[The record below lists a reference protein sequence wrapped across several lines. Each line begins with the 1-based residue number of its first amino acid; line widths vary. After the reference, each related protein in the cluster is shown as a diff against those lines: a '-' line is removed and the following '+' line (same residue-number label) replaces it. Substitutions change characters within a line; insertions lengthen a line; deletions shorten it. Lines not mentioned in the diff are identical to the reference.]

1 MQISELKNEGLS
13 REYSVTVPAA
23 DIDQR
28 VDARLQEVGATVKIP
43 GFRPGKVP
51 LKLLRQRFGKSVM
64 GEVLEGAVN
73 ETSQEL
79 LRENDLRPAMQ
90 PKIEIESFEEG
101 KDLVFKVGVE
111 CMPEIEEMD
120 YSKIELTRLKAKVED
135 KEVNDALERI
145 AKDFRK
151 SEPVA
156 KARKAKEGDVTVI
169 DFKGSIDGVEF
180 EGGAGEGHHLELGSN
195 RFIPGFEE
203 QLVGVKPGDSVEV
216 KVAFP
221 ADYQAEDLAGKDA
234 VFAVDV
240 KELREYVDQ
249 EVNDE
254 FAESLGLENLESLK
268 TQVRER
274 LEQDYNQLGRSRLK
288 RELLD
293 ALHESHSFEVP
304 AGMVDQ
310 EFEQI
315 WKQFEQAKE
324 AGQLDEEETSKD
336 EDELKA
342 EYRDIAVRR
351 VMLGLLL
358 SEVGSKNNI
367 QVSQEDINRAM
378 IQEAQKYPGQETQV
392 LQFYQKNPQALANL
406 QAPIFEDKVV
416 DFLLEMVKTT
426 DKEVSVEE
434 LMKDPDEEAAPKKA
448 KAKKASAKKSSSK
461 KTAAKKAKAKK
472 SDD

>member
-28 VDARLQEVGATVKIP
+28 VDARLQEVGATVRIP

-51 LKLLRQRFGKSVM
+51 LKLLRQRFSKSVM
-64 GEVLEGAVN
+64 GEVLENAVN
-73 ETSQEL
+73 ETSQEV
-79 LRENDLRPAMQ
+79 LREHDLRPAMQ

-111 CMPEIEEMD
+111 CMPEIEEAD

-135 KEVNDALERI
+135 KEVGDALERI

-156 KARKAKEGDVTVI
+156 KARKAKAGDVAVI
-169 DFKGSIDGVEF
+169 DFKGSIDGEEF

-195 RFIPGFEE
+195 RFIPGFED
-203 QLVGVKPGDSVEV
+203 QVVGAKPGDSLDV
-216 KVAFP
+216 KVTFP
-221 ADYQAEDLAGKDA
+221 EDYHAEDLAGKEA
-234 VFAVDV
+234 VFAVEV

-249 EVNDE
+249 EINDE
-254 FAESLGLENLESLK
+254 FAESLGLENLEALQQ
-268 TQVRER
+268 QVRER
-274 LEQDYNQLGRSRLK
+274 LEQDYNQVGRSRLK
-288 RELLD
+288 RDLLD
-293 ALHESHSFEVP
+293 ALHESHDFDVP

-310 EFEQI
+310 EFDQI
-315 WKQFEQAKE
+315 WQQFEQAKE
-324 AGQLDEEETSKD
+324 AGQLDEEETSKN
-336 EDELKA
+336 EEELKT
-342 EYRDIAVRR
+342 EYRDIAKRR

-378 IQEAQKYPGQETQV
+378 VQEAQKYPGQESQV

-416 DFLLEMVKTT
+416 DFLLEMVKIS

-434 LMKDPDEEAAPKKA
+434 LMKDPDEEEAAPKK
-448 KAKKASAKKSSSK
+448 KASSKKASSK
-461 KTAAKKAKAKK
+461 KASAKKAKAKK
-472 SDD
+472 SED

>member
-13 REYSVTVPAA
+13 REYSVTIPAA

-28 VDARLQEVGATVKIP
+28 VDARLQEVGATVRIP

-51 LKLLRQRFGKSVM
+51 LNMLRQRFSKSVL
-64 GEVLEGAVN
+64 GEVLESAVN
-73 ETSQEL
+73 ETSQEV

-111 CMPEIEEMD
+111 CMPEIEEAD
-120 YSKIELTRLKAKVED
+120 YSKIKLTRLKAKVED
-135 KEVNDALERI
+135 KEVDDALERI

-151 SEPVA
+151 TEPVA
-156 KARKAKEGDVTVI
+156 KARKAKAGDVTVI
-169 DFKGSIDGVEF
+169 DFKGSIDGEVF

-195 RFIPGFEE
+195 RFIPGFED
-203 QLVGVKPGDSVEV
+203 QIVGTKPGDSLDV
-216 KVAFP
+216 KVTFP
-221 ADYQAEDLAGKDA
+221 EDYHANDLAGKEA

-254 FAESLGLENLESLK
+254 FAESLGLENLDALK
-268 TQVRER
+268 QQVRER
-274 LEQDYNQLGRSRLK
+274 LEQDYGQVSRSRMK
-288 RELLD
+288 RDLLD
-293 ALHESHSFEVP
+293 ALHEAHDFEVP

-310 EFEQI
+310 EFDQI
-315 WKQFEQAKE
+315 WQQFEQAKE

-336 EDELKA
+336 EEELKT
-342 EYRDIAVRR
+342 EYRDIAKRR

-367 QVSQEDINRAM
+367 QVSQDDINRAM
-378 IQEAQKYPGQETQV
+378 VQEAQKYPGQETQV

-416 DFLLEMVKTT
+416 DFLLEMVKID
-426 DKEVSVEE
+426 DKDVSVED
-434 LMKDPDEEAAPKKA
+434 LMKDPDEEEAAPKK
-448 KAKKASAKKSSSK
+448 KASSKKASSK
-461 KTAAKKAKAKK
+461 KASAKKAKAKK